1 MTSTSIDA
9 YADAAVALGRADGS
23 LRTVEDELFRV
34 GQAVSG
40 SDELRTALGDPH
52 VPVAR
57 RQQII
62 EDLLAGSATPA
73 TVAISSLMVGAGK
86 AADIG
91 RVAAAVAQ
99 RSAASAGRSVAE
111 VRSAI
116 ALTDEQVERL
126 AVAITART
134 GRQVTVRN
142 IVDPSVMGGLVTTIG
157 DSVIDG
163 SVRSRLT
170 KLREAF

>member
-1 MTSTSIDA
+1 MTNTAIDA
-9 YADAAVALGRADGS
+9 YADAAVARGRADGS
-23 LRTVEDELFRV
+23 LRALEDELFRV
-34 GQAVSG
+34 GQAVAG
-40 SDELRTALGDPH
+40 SDELRNALADPH

-57 RQQII
+57 RQQIM
-62 EDLLAGSATPA
+62 EDLLAGAASPA

-91 RVAAAVAQ
+91 RVAAAVAE

-111 VRSAI
+111 VRSAVP
-116 ALTDEQVERL
+116 LTDEQLERL
-126 AVAITART
+126 ATAITSRI
-134 GRQVTVRN
+134 GQQVTVRN